1 MQSYVKFRVWPIDS
15 DLKRLPESK
24 NCHSRTETET
34 KSPVPAAIA
43 GDIVVLPKL
52 PNARTGDTFAA
63 PDFPVVYDPIR
74 FPNPLHTVALVPEK
88 KGEEEKLMNALLKVS
103 EEDPTC
109 QVEKSTEGKQLL
121 HVLPVCEP
129 QSDPH
134 RVVPGRQVFR
144 LRVVGGDG
152 LSRFQPDLQC
162 PEDALFVRRVEPLR
176 RLRVRLPSKAC
187 RRHCSAT

>member
-1 MQSYVKFRVWPIDS
+1 MYNMSQGKEEKMGKVLTLVGKEQI
-15 DLKRLPESK
+15 
-24 NCHSRTETET
+24 
-34 KSPVPAAIA
+34 PVPAAIA

-121 HVLPVCEP
+121 VRC
-129 QSDPH
+129 
-134 RVVPGRQVFR
+134 
-144 LRVVGGDG
+144 
-152 LSRFQPDLQC
+152 RF
-162 PEDALFVRRVEPLR
+162 F
-176 RLRVRLPSKAC
+176 S
-187 RRHCSAT
+187 